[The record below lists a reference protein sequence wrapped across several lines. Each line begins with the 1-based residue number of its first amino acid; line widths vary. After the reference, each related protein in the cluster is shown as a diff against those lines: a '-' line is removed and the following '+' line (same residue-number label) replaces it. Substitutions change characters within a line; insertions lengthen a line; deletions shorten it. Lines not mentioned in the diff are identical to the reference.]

1 MVLYTQGEQGGTYEL
16 HQPEYDGFRSVEEY
30 TQMPGLPASDSF
42 TVPGFVLNYYIIVYF
57 LGMQLHKPTRMFS
70 GTKLV
75 FPFLF
80 LESSV
85 VLGLALLPLWLPLLV
100 IFIALAML

>member
-1 MVLYTQGEQGGTYEL
+1 
-16 HQPEYDGFRSVEEY
+16 
-30 TQMPGLPASDSF
+30 
-42 TVPGFVLNYYIIVYF
+42 